1 MTLDAQLA
9 AAPPRADLL
18 VEGDRRFSSADVDE
32 LVGRLAGGFAASGVR
47 RGDQVAFQ
55 LPNWWETYVVYR
67 ALWRL
72 GAVAVALHHLA
83 ADAQLDACLGQVSPR
98 VLLAADGLPLAA
110 RPGVLRVRG
119 DDDAWPGLVGSA
131 LVPPG
136 LDRATGDRA
145 TDDDVA
151 VILFTSGSTGAPKGV
166 VHTHGSCAYKGRGSV
181 AIHDLTPADAVLMPA
196 PLAHS
201 SGLLNG
207 LLAPGTAGMKTVL
220 VPRWSPALGL
230 ELLERERVTFM
241 VGPPTFFV
249 GMLDD
254 PGFAPERVASL
265 RLVSSGGAGVSPA
278 FVRRATE
285 ALGAVVKRTY
295 GSTEAPTVATTVA
308 GDDPERCVTTDG
320 HAVGDARFRVVD
332 PVSLADRA
340 PGEPGELLVQGPEL
354 CRGYLDPAQT
364 AAAFVDGWFRT
375 GDLATLDADG
385 WLTIVGRIK
394 DVIIRAG
401 ENIAA
406 PAVEAVL
413 EAHPSVSQ
421 AVCVGEPDDRL
432 GERVCA
438 FVVATGP
445 FDLDECRRWCE
456 AEGLTRFMWPE
467 RVEVVAELPLLPAGK
482 PDKQALR
489 DRLRFG
495 PPELRS

>member
-1 MTLDAQLA
+1 MTLDAQLSG
-9 AAPPRADLL
+9 APPRPDLL
-18 VEGDRRFSSADVDE
+18 VEGDRRFSSAEVDE
-32 LVGRLAGGFAASGVR
+32 LAGRLAGGLAAAGVGA
-47 RGDQVAFQ
+47 GDQVAFQ
-55 LPNWWETYVVYR
+55 LPNWWETYVLYR
-67 ALWRL
+67 AVWRL
-72 GAVAVALHHLA
+72 GAVAVALHHQA

-98 VLLAADGLPLAA
+98 VLLAADGFPLAA
-110 RPGVLRVRG
+110 RAGVLRVRG
-119 DDDAWPGLVGSA
+119 ADDAWEGIVRSA
-131 LVPPG
+131 PVP
-136 LDRATGDRA
+136 RAADPA

-151 VILFTSGSTGAPKGV
+151 VVLFTSGSTGAPKGV

-230 ELLERERVTFM
+230 ELLERERITFM

-254 PGFAPERVASL
+254 PGFAPGRVASL

-278 FVRRATE
+278 FVRRATA

-308 GDDPERCVTTDG
+308 GDDPERCATTDG
-320 HAVGDARFRVVD
+320 HAVGDVRLRVVD
-332 PVSLADRA
+332 PVTLADRA
-340 PGEPGELLVQGPEL
+340 PGEPGELLVRGPEL

-375 GDLATLDADG
+375 GDLATLDAEG

-467 RVEVVAELPLLPAGK
+467 RVEVVAGLPLLPAGK

-495 PPELRS
+495 TPELRS

>member
-9 AAPPRADLL
+9 AAPPRAELL
-18 VEGDRRFSSADVDE
+18 VEGDRRFSSAEVE
-32 LVGRLAGGFAASGVR
+32 GLVGRLAAGLAASGVR
-47 RGDQVAFQ
+47 PGDQVAFQ
-55 LPNWWETYVVYR
+55 LPNWWETYVLYR
-67 ALWRL
+67 AVWRL

-83 ADAQLDACLGQVSPR
+83 ADAQLDACLAQVTPR
-98 VLLAADGLPLAA
+98 LVVAGDGLPLAA
-110 RPGVLRVRG
+110 RPDVLRVRG
-119 DDDAWPGLVGSA
+119 DDDAWPGLVEAGEP
-131 LVPPG
+131 LPG
-136 LDRATGDRA
+136 DTCTA

-230 ELLERERVTFM
+230 ELVEREQVTFM

-278 FVRRATE
+278 FVRRATG
-285 ALGAVVKRTY
+285 ALGAIVKRTY

-308 GDDPERCVTTDG
+308 GDDPERCATTDG

-332 PVSLADRA
+332 PATLADRA
-340 PGEPGELLVQGPEL
+340 PGEPGELLVRGPEL
-354 CRGYLDPAQT
+354 CRGYLDPGQT

-375 GDLATLDADG
+375 GDLATLDAEG

-421 AVCVGEPDDRL
+421 AVCVGEPDDRV

-438 FVVATGP
+438 VVVVTGP

-467 RVEVVAELPLLPAGK
+467 RVEVVTALPLLPAGK

-489 DRLRFG
+489 DRLFG
-495 PPELRS
+495 NPELRS